1 VSQWPGVEVWRGGVN
16 TWECDEMGHMNVRFY
31 GVAAM
36 QGLAG
41 LAAALGMP
49 GAFAA
54 DAGATLMVRDQHIR
68 FLKEAR
74 AGAALHMTAGVVEMG
89 RHEAR
94 LLLLLIHGDSGAL
107 AASFQIVVAHVTARD
122 GRPFAWPART
132 RERAQAL
139 TVAIPPQAQARGLS
153 LDPVKSAASLA
164 RATELDLTR
173 IGLGA
178 FAPQDCDVF
187 GRAGAEQF
195 IGKVSDGVGTLVHGF
210 RHTVVE
216 HAPPTSGEIGGAVV
230 EYRLLYLDWP
240 RAGDRFDIRS
250 GLVGANERVMCM
262 AHWMLDPHSG
272 RPWGVSEVVAVTFDL
287 QTRKVIPITEAAH
300 AVLMSQATVG
310 LTL

>member
-1 VSQWPGVEVWRGGVN
+1 MTTWPGVEVWRGGVN

-41 LAAALGMP
+41 LAAELGMP
-49 GAFAA
+49 QAFAA
-54 DAGATLMVRDQHIR
+54 DAGATLMVREQHIR
-68 FLKEAR
+68 FMREAR
-74 AGAALHMTAGVVEMG
+74 AGAALYMTAGVVEMG
-89 RHEAR
+89 KDEAR
-94 LLLLLIHGDSGAL
+94 LLLLLVHADTGAL

-122 GRPFAWPART
+122 ARPFPWPART
-132 RERAQAL
+132 RERAAAL
-139 TVAIPPQAQARGLS
+139 TVAVPKEAQARGLS
-153 LDPVKSAASLA
+153 LDPVRSRASVA
-164 RATELDLTR
+164 RADELDLTR

-210 RHTVVE
+210 RATVVE

-240 RAGDRFDIRS
+240 RAGARFDIRS
-250 GLVGANERVMCM
+250 GLVGANDKVMRM
-262 AHWMLDPHSG
+262 VHWMLDPQSG

-300 AVLMSQATVG
+300 AVLMGQAKVG
-310 LTL
+310 LAL